1 MTSWKGLSSFWK
13 SSLTPQQLRMP
24 SLNKVEFLSIGISVI
39 ALAII
44 GTAIHVLS
52 FLILCKRQF
61 RKFHLTPY
69 FLNIALANVLVITV
83 DLPAVAISA
92 FAEKQLMGDI
102 FCQVRLTD
110 MHTQD
115 RKNLQSNKRK
125 TKQFKSWSTG
135 NSLPVKLSNI
145 MDFIHAE
152 WCWNKGIRESLWIKL
167 DASVS
172 KNNVFRINYREGL
185 DISIRYLSFGFFI
198 ATEKTMFILKEI
210 CCFSS
215 TKKKFTWKTGIEI
228 LFV

>member
-44 GTAIHVLS
+44 GTAIQVLS

-102 FCQVRLTD
+102 FCQVRLID
-110 MHTQD
+110 QSWHRHAHTGQ
-115 RKNLQSNKRK
+115 KKTFNLTNG
-125 TKQFKSWSTG
+125 KQINLNHGALATL
-135 NSLPVKLSNI
+135 NLSN
-145 MDFIHAE
+145 FQTA
-152 WCWNKGIRESLWIKL
+152 W
-167 DASVS
+167 
-172 KNNVFRINYREGL
+172 
-185 DISIRYLSFGFFI
+185 
-198 ATEKTMFILKEI
+198 
-210 CCFSS
+210 
-215 TKKKFTWKTGIEI
+215 I
-228 LFV
+228 LFMQSGAEIRGSGNHYG

>member
-44 GTAIHVLS
+44 GTAIQVLS

-102 FCQVRLTD
+102 FCQVRLID
-110 MHTQD
+110 QSWHRHAHTD

-135 NSLPVKLSNI
+135 NSLPVKLSNSL
-145 MDFIHAE
+145 DFIHAE
-152 WCWNKGIRESLWIKL
+152 WCWNKRIMESLWIKL

-185 DISIRYLSFGFFI
+185 DISIRSLSFGFLI
-198 ATEKTMFILKEI
+198 ATEKKMFILK
-210 CCFSS
+210 
-215 TKKKFTWKTGIEI
+215 
-228 LFV
+228 

>member
-44 GTAIHVLS
+44 GTAIQVLS

-102 FCQVRLTD
+102 FCQVRLID
-110 MHTQD
+110 
-115 RKNLQSNKRK
+115 QSWQTCTHR
-125 TKQFKSWSTG
+125 
-135 NSLPVKLSNI
+135 
-145 MDFIHAE
+145 
-152 WCWNKGIRESLWIKL
+152 
-167 DASVS
+167 
-172 KNNVFRINYREGL
+172 
-185 DISIRYLSFGFFI
+185 
-198 ATEKTMFILKEI
+198 TEKTFNLTNGKQSNLNHGALATLYLSN
-210 CCFSS
+210 FQ
-215 TKKKFTWKTGIEI
+215 TAWI
-228 LFV
+228 LFMQSGAEIRGSGNHYG